1 MKTAAM
7 SRPLRL
13 TLSPLALALSLTA
26 LDSVAEPATTSAS
39 RQQLI
44 DFDLPPGSL
53 DATLT
58 AIARHSGRGIAFS
71 AALTRGLNAQAL
83 RGRYSAEHAVNQAL
97 SDQRPQDCRLH
108 PVRCAHQLRAE

>member
-7 SRPLRL
+7 PLYRPLRL
-13 TLSPLALALSLTA
+13 TFSPLALALSLCA
-26 LDSVAEPATTSAS
+26 LDSVAEPATTPGA

-44 DFDLPPGSL
+44 DFDLPAGPL

-71 AALTRGLNAQAL
+71 AGLTRGLAAPAL
-83 RGRYSAEHAVNQAL
+83 RGRYSAEQAVQQAL
-97 SDQRPQDCRLH
+97 Q
-108 PVRCAHQLRAE
+108 